1 MPQFSRIAVI
11 AVTLFLAACSK
22 AAPEA
27 TPLDG
32 DWTLDGEASRLSYV
46 SVKAGDIAEVNRFA
60 ELSGSVSANGV
71 AAIEIELASVS
82 TGIDIRDGRMR
93 DVLFNV
99 AQNPFAT
106 VTAQIDP
113 KDLDGLKIGDS
124 TIQPVEA
131 VVKLKGIES
140 SVYADLE
147 VTRIANDK
155 VVVATTEP
163 IILDAN
169 SFDLGDG
176 LAQLRDLA
184 SLPSISTAV
193 PVTFS
198 FSFER

>member
-1 MPQFSRIAVI
+1 MLNFTRTAAITGS
-11 AVTLFLAACSK
+11 LFLAACSQS
-22 AAPEA
+22 APEA
-27 TPLDG
+27 TPLAGEWTVDG
-32 DWTLDGEASRLSYV
+32 ADSRLSYV
-46 SVKAGDIAEVNRFA
+46 SVKAGDIAESNRFTG
-60 ELSGSVSANGV
+60 LSGSVSAEGK
-71 AAIEIELASVS
+71 ALIEIDLATVS
-82 TGIDIRDGRMR
+82 TGVDIRDGRMR
-93 DVLFNV
+93 DILFNV
-99 AQNPFAT
+99 AQNPVAT
-106 VTAQIDP
+106 VTAQLDP
-113 KDLDGLKIGDS
+113 KAFEGMAIGES
-124 TIQPVEA
+124 AIHPVEA

-176 LAQLRDLA
+176 LAQLRELA

-193 PVTFS
+193 PVTFA